1 MTANS
6 PLSSRFNWRQFL
18 QPTWLAGAISVGF
31 HGVLFAAGPTFPS
44 LGFEQLTEAD
54 LEAERRNVP
63 LVELTAAEQE
73 RLPDFSNSFYNF
85 DEFGS
90 LDPLSP
96 LFEGDNSSGGD
107 RVINSEPL
115 LSPGRNNSPPS
126 AYNLPFNIS
135 GIGRPLSL
143 IHI

>member
-1 MTANS
+1 MTANPPSS
-6 PLSSRFNWRQFL
+6 PRFDWRRFL

-31 HGVLFAAGPTFPS
+31 HGVLFAVGPTFPS

-54 LEAERRNVP
+54 LAAERRNVP

-73 RLPDFSNSFYNF
+73 RLPDFSSSFYDF
-85 DEFGS
+85 GEFGS

-96 LFEGDNSSGGD
+96 LFAEGNSRGEGD

-126 AYNLPFNIS
+126 AYNS
-135 GIGRPLSL
+135 TV
-143 IHI
+143 